1 MEFNR
6 IIKLLR
12 KERGITQKQ
21 AAEDLGVSQALLSH
35 YEKGIRECGLDFVVR
50 VADYYN
56 VSCDYLLGRSAERNG
71 MMLSAEDLPN
81 PEKMKDNVYHGSVLP
96 TMNKKLISNSLNVL
110 YAKIGQCHSKALTT
124 EVSAYLMMAVA
135 KMFRMLYSAEP
146 HNASSMFSI
155 EPHRW
160 HGYSDAVMRMAE
172 ANVEAL
178 LDGQDVNAVSIHSV
192 RDACAYVPQDNFLF
206 SDTISGNISFAFDDE
221 NQEAIEDAAMMS
233 DVHDNIAEFKEGYR
247 TVLGERGV
255 TVSGGQKQRI
265 SIARALMKHAPI
277 LILDDSVSAVDTKTE
292 RTILDNLK
300 KREGLTTI
308 LIAHRISTVE
318 QMDKIVFVEDGEVH
332 AVGKHEDLYRTCTAY
347 RKMVDLQKLEEEAG
361 EE

>member
-35 YEKGIRECGLDFVVR
+35 YEKGIREC
-50 VADYYN
+50 
-56 VSCDYLLGRSAERNG
+56 AERNG

-81 PEKMKDNVYHGSVLP
+81 PDKMKDNIYHGSVLP

-135 KMFRMLYSAEP
+135 KMFRLLYSAEP

-155 EPHRW
+155 GAHRW
-160 HGYSDAVMRMAE
+160 RGYSDAVMRMSE

-178 LDGQDVNAVSIHSV
+178 LAGEDVNGGEGVK
-192 RDACAYVPQDNFLF
+192 DPACL
-206 SDTISGNISFAFDDE
+206 
-221 NQEAIEDAAMMS
+221 AMTTES
-233 DVHDNIAEFKEGYR
+233 LTREFPLY
-247 TVLGERGV
+247 TPSLLNLV
-255 TVSGGQKQRI
+255 
-265 SIARALMKHAPI
+265 
-277 LILDDSVSAVDTKTE
+277 KTSE
-292 RTILDNLK
+292 THVK
-300 KREGLTTI
+300 GLTP
-308 LIAHRISTVE
+308 
-318 QMDKIVFVEDGEVH
+318 ED
-332 AVGKHEDLYRTCTAY
+332 
-347 RKMVDLQKLEEEAG
+347 
-361 EE
+361 